1 MLRKRREKMFERSTE
16 SIRVFFKFTLISAN
30 IIKEAI
36 IPLMNV
42 NYVTLTPGFKLKS
55 AEAV

>member
-1 MLRKRREKMFERSTE
+1 MFERSTE
-16 SIRVFFKFTLISAN
+16 SIKVFFKFTLISAN